1 MEERF
6 GGKLTNLMI
15 AGGAVIFVNMFLPL
29 LDSLTSMAISAVN
42 KTVNQWQLDMEL
54 DRREAEA
61 AAEVISP
68 TGAITQAIG
77 FQIPSESYD
86 DEYYEDK
93 ACQIAIMIIDAV
105 CTTVTTPFHTADATV
120 AMTRNK
126 VAKNMTAA

>member
-15 AGGAVIFVNMFLPL
+15 AGGAVIFINTILPL
-29 LDSLTSMAISAVN
+29 LDSLTNMAISAVN

-54 DRREAEA
+54 NRREAEA

-93 ACQIAIMIIDAV
+93 A
-105 CTTVTTPFHTADATV
+105 
-120 AMTRNK
+120 
-126 VAKNMTAA
+126 

>member
-15 AGGAVIFVNMFLPL
+15 AGGAVIFINMVLPL

-68 TGAITQAIG
+68 SPSVTHAIG
-77 FQIPSESYD
+77 FSLPD
-86 DEYYEDK
+86 DDTEYEYEGK
-93 ACQIAIMIIDAV
+93 
-105 CTTVTTPFHTADATV
+105 
-120 AMTRNK
+120 NK
-126 VAKNMTAA
+126 

>member
-15 AGGAVIFVNMFLPL
+15 AGGAVIFINMILPL

-68 TGAITQAIG
+68 SPAITNAIG
-77 FQIPSESYD
+77 FQIPSEEE
-86 DEYYEDK
+86 EYYDYDERK
-93 ACQIAIMIIDAV
+93 E
-105 CTTVTTPFHTADATV
+105 
-120 AMTRNK
+120 
-126 VAKNMTAA
+126 

>member
-15 AGGAVIFVNMFLPL
+15 AGGAVIFINMILPL
-29 LDSLTSMAISAVN
+29 LDSLTNMAVSAVN

-68 TGAITQAIG
+68 SPSVSHAIG
-77 FQIPSESYD
+77 FSIPD
-86 DEYYEDK
+86 DDTEYEYEG
-93 ACQIAIMIIDAV
+93 
-105 CTTVTTPFHTADATV
+105 
-120 AMTRNK
+120 RNK
-126 VAKNMTAA
+126 

>member
-15 AGGAVIFVNMFLPL
+15 AGGAVIFINMVLPL

-68 TGAITQAIG
+68 ASAITNAVGSQV
-77 FQIPSESYD
+77 PSEPE
-86 DEYYEDK
+86 EYYDYNE
-93 ACQIAIMIIDAV
+93 
-105 CTTVTTPFHTADATV
+105 
-120 AMTRNK
+120 
-126 VAKNMTAA
+126 

>member
-15 AGGAVIFVNMFLPL
+15 AGGAVIFINMILPL

-54 DRREAEA
+54 DRREDEA

-68 TGAITQAIG
+68 SPSVSHAIG
-77 FQIPSESYD
+77 FSIPD
-86 DEYYEDK
+86 DDTEYEYEGK
-93 ACQIAIMIIDAV
+93 
-105 CTTVTTPFHTADATV
+105 
-120 AMTRNK
+120 K
-126 VAKNMTAA
+126 

>member
-15 AGGAVIFVNMFLPL
+15 AGGAVIFINMVLPL
-29 LDSLTSMAISAVN
+29 LDSLTNMAISAVN

-68 TGAITQAIG
+68 APAITNAIG
-77 FQIPSESYD
+77 FQIPSEPE
-86 DEYYEDK
+86 EYYDYDE
-93 ACQIAIMIIDAV
+93 
-105 CTTVTTPFHTADATV
+105 
-120 AMTRNK
+120 
-126 VAKNMTAA
+126 

>member
-15 AGGAVIFVNMFLPL
+15 AGGAVVFVNMILPL

-68 TGAITQAIG
+68 SPSVSHAIG
-77 FQIPSESYD
+77 FSIPD
-86 DEYYEDK
+86 DDTEYEYEGK
-93 ACQIAIMIIDAV
+93 
-105 CTTVTTPFHTADATV
+105 
-120 AMTRNK
+120 K
-126 VAKNMTAA
+126 

>member
-15 AGGAVIFVNMFLPL
+15 AGGAVIFINMVLPL
-29 LDSLTSMAISAVN
+29 LDSLTNMAISAVN

-68 TGAITQAIG
+68 SPSVSHAIG
-77 FQIPSESYD
+77 FSIPD
-86 DEYYEDK
+86 DDTEYEYEGK
-93 ACQIAIMIIDAV
+93 
-105 CTTVTTPFHTADATV
+105 
-120 AMTRNK
+120 K
-126 VAKNMTAA
+126 

>member
-15 AGGAVIFVNMFLPL
+15 AGGAVIFINMVLPL

-68 TGAITQAIG
+68 SPSVSHAIG
-77 FQIPSESYD
+77 FSIPD
-86 DEYYEDK
+86 DDTEYEYEG
-93 ACQIAIMIIDAV
+93 
-105 CTTVTTPFHTADATV
+105 
-120 AMTRNK
+120 RNK
-126 VAKNMTAA
+126 

>member
-15 AGGAVIFVNMFLPL
+15 AGGAVIFINMILPL

-68 TGAITQAIG
+68 SPSISHAIG
-77 FQIPSESYD
+77 FSIPD
-86 DEYYEDK
+86 DDTEYEYEGK
-93 ACQIAIMIIDAV
+93 
-105 CTTVTTPFHTADATV
+105 
-120 AMTRNK
+120 NK
-126 VAKNMTAA
+126 

>member
-15 AGGAVIFVNMFLPL
+15 AGGAVIFINMVLPL

-68 TGAITQAIG
+68 SPSVSHAIG
-77 FQIPSESYD
+77 FSIPD
-86 DEYYEDK
+86 DDTEYEYEGK
-93 ACQIAIMIIDAV
+93 
-105 CTTVTTPFHTADATV
+105 
-120 AMTRNK
+120 K
-126 VAKNMTAA
+126 

>member
-15 AGGAVIFVNMFLPL
+15 AGGAVIFINMVLPL

-68 TGAITQAIG
+68 SPSVSQAIG
-77 FQIPSESYD
+77 FSIPD
-86 DEYYEDK
+86 DDTEYEYEGK
-93 ACQIAIMIIDAV
+93 
-105 CTTVTTPFHTADATV
+105 
-120 AMTRNK
+120 K
-126 VAKNMTAA
+126 

>member
-15 AGGAVIFVNMFLPL
+15 AGGAVIFINTILPL
-29 LDSLTSMAISAVN
+29 LDSLTNMAISAVN

-68 TGAITQAIG
+68 SPSVSHAIG
-77 FQIPSESYD
+77 FSIPD
-86 DEYYEDK
+86 DNTEYEYEGK
-93 ACQIAIMIIDAV
+93 
-105 CTTVTTPFHTADATV
+105 
-120 AMTRNK
+120 NK
-126 VAKNMTAA
+126 

>member
-15 AGGAVIFVNMFLPL
+15 AGGAVIFINTILPL
-29 LDSLTSMAISAVN
+29 LDSLTNMAISAVN

-68 TGAITQAIG
+68 SPSVSHAIG
-77 FQIPSESYD
+77 FSIPD
-86 DEYYEDK
+86 DDTEYEYEGK
-93 ACQIAIMIIDAV
+93 
-105 CTTVTTPFHTADATV
+105 
-120 AMTRNK
+120 K
-126 VAKNMTAA
+126 

>member
-6 GGKLTNLMI
+6 GSKLSALII
-15 AGGAVIFVNMFLPL
+15 AGGSVIFVNMFLPL

-68 TGAITQAIG
+68 TRAITQAIG

-93 ACQIAIMIIDAV
+93 A
-105 CTTVTTPFHTADATV
+105 
-120 AMTRNK
+120 
-126 VAKNMTAA
+126 